1 MAAMRPGA
9 FLGGLVPGVC
19 LWLGN
24 LYQPVLLLFDC
35 LCSVSLPHG
44 AMSWCVICVI
54 VTCIHFFSLYTGP
67 FTLKEHLISGL

>member
-54 VTCIHFFSLYTGP
+54 VTFLDHVYIFFHFIQV
-67 FTLKEHLISGL
+67 HLH